1 MAWQISNLF
10 SYSPGI
16 AYNAITLTFML
27 SCAQVRRNSL
37 KSGCSSTVE
46 HQLPNSRSHLTSSV
60 TA

>member
-27 SCAQVRRNSL
+27 SQ
-37 KSGCSSTVE
+37 T
-46 HQLPNSRSHLTSSV
+46 
-60 TA
+60 